1 MTCGKN
7 GRDRQAT
14 QAWNVHSALS
24 HNGLKAGVV
33 RAFSMT
39 VFTSTGNVDPFLHV
53 AMTQGDRIYCESDA
67 MVMMEATLNL
77 KGNMT
82 GGIGKAIMR
91 KLANGESFFQQQIEA
106 VRGDGD
112 CLLSPV
118 LPGALEIIDIGQR
131 QYLLNDGTFVAATS
145 GTEMKVRMQNIGN
158 ALFAQ
163 SGGFFVMETSGTG
176 QVVVSGFGS
185 MFQLEVTP
193 GKDMII
199 DNSHVVCWDSTLRYE
214 ISVTTGG
221 GGIGGM
227 LGGLVNSLTSGE
239 GIVLRF
245 SGTGKIYV
253 CSRNRDAFVEWIK
266 TESGGKKSGR

>member
-1 MTCGKN
+1 MT
-7 GRDRQAT
+7 
-14 QAWNVHSALS
+14 
-24 HNGLKAGVV
+24 
-33 RAFSMT
+33 AFT
-39 VFTSTGNVDPFLHV
+39 ITGDVDPFLHV
-53 AMTQGDRIYCESDA
+53 SLGKGDQIYCESDA
-67 MVMMEATLNL
+67 MVMMEATLDL
-77 KGNMT
+77 KGSMG
-82 GGIGKAIMR
+82 GGIGRALLR
-91 KLANGESFFQQQIEA
+91 SFANGESFFQQRIEA

-118 LPGALEIIDIGQR
+118 LPGALQVLDVGQH
-131 QYLLNDGTFVAATS
+131 QYLLNDGAFVAATS
-145 GTEMKVRMQNIGN
+145 GTEMKVRTQSIGN

-185 MFQLEVTP
+185 MFQLEVSP

-214 ISVTTGG
+214 ISVTTGNSG
-221 GGIGGM
+221 GGLGGM
-227 LGGLVNSLTSGE
+227 LGNMINSFKSGE

-253 CSRNRDAFVEWIK
+253 CSRNRDSFVDWM
-266 TESGGKKSGR
+266 KKEIAGARSNR

>member
-1 MTCGKN
+1 
-7 GRDRQAT
+7 
-14 QAWNVHSALS
+14 
-24 HNGLKAGVV
+24 
-33 RAFSMT
+33 MT
-39 VFTSTGNVDPFLHV
+39 VLTATGDVDPFLHV
-53 AMTQGDRIYCESDA
+53 ALTKGDRIYCESDA
-67 MVMMEATLNL
+67 MVMMEASLDLTGTIN
-77 KGNMT
+77 
-82 GGIGKAIMR
+82 GGIGRAILR
-91 KLANGESFFQQQIEA
+91 SFANGESFFQQQIEA

-118 LPGALEIIDIGQR
+118 LPGALEIIDIGRR
-131 QYLLNDGTFVAATS
+131 QYLLNDGAFVAATS
-145 GTEMKVRMQNIGN
+145 GTEMKVRMQSIGN

-185 MFQLEVTP
+185 MFQIEVSP

-199 DNSHVVCWDSTLRYE
+199 DNSHVVCWDNTLRYE
-214 ISVTTGG
+214 ISVTTGNTS

-227 LGGLVNSLTSGE
+227 LGNLVNSFKSGE

-253 CSRNRDAFVEWIK
+253 CSRNRDAFVEWMKKETSGSK
-266 TESGGKKSGR
+266 TNR